1 MGGII
6 CTHCGGRGV
15 KGYGVVDEQK
25 CSACNGHGIIYT
37 VKFGEIPKPE
47 YNPHDVAFHP
57 GGFIPDDN
65 PVSHPRHYTGL
76 PVRVKD
82 CDGVEITAELECIDL
97 IEALGLSFHL
107 GNAQKYLF
115 RAGRNDRRAKG
126 EILEDLEKARWYLD
140 RHLET
145 LG

>member
-1 MGGII
+1 MF
-6 CTHCGGRGV
+6 TL
-15 KGYGVVDEQK
+15 KLEYDPEE
-25 CSACNGHGIIYT
+25 
-37 VKFGEIPKPE
+37 VKFPNQLDALRE
-47 YNPHDVAFHP
+47 D
-57 GGFIPDDN
+57 

-82 CDGVEITAELECIDL
+82 TDGVEITAQLECIDL
-97 IEALGLSFHL
+97 IEALGLGFHL

-115 RAGRNDRRAKG
+115 RAGRNDGRAKG

>member
-1 MGGII
+1 MGQII
-6 CTHCGGRGV
+6 CPNCGG
-15 KGYGVVDEQK
+15 KGSIACGALGEDK
-25 CSACNGHGIIYT
+25 CSTCNGHGCIYT
-37 VKFGEIPKPE
+37 VKFGEAPKPE
-47 YNPHDVAFHP
+47 YNSHDVAFYP
-57 GGFIPDDN
+57 GGFLPDDN

-82 CDGVEITAELECIDL
+82 TDGVEITAQLECIDL
-97 IEALGLSFHL
+97 IEALGLGSHL

-115 RAGRNDRRAKG
+115 RAGRNDGRAKG